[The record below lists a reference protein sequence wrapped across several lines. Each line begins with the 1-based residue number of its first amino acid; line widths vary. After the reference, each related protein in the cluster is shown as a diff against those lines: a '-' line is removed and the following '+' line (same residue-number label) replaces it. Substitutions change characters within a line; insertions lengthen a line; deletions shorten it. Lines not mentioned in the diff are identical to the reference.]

1 MKRTFTILAA
11 ILIVATL
18 TLKAFYGGDD
28 AGEVAVTSEAA
39 TRGAVVTTVAATG
52 TLEPVTTVQV
62 GSQVSGMI
70 QALTADFNSIVR
82 KGQVLARLDQS
93 LFLSALEQAQ
103 ANLVRAEADYERA
116 RITLAD
122 ADTKLARARELAG
135 RQLIPMNELDTA
147 DVNQKNAAAQVRSAQ
162 ASVGQARA
170 AVAQARVNLGKTVIT
185 SPIDGIVVS
194 RNVDVGQTVAASMSA
209 PTLYLIAADL
219 TRMQLNASIDESDLG
234 QVAEGQRVSFT
245 VDAHPGETFT
255 GVVNQ
260 VRLNPVVHSNVVT
273 YAAIISAPNPALKL
287 MPGMT
292 ASLTIEVERRNDVL
306 RIPAAAA
313 RFKPNAEM
321 LAALG
326 VEAPSQATGPVVWV
340 ASGERL
346 SPLPVKTGL
355 SDGTWTEVVDAP
367 FTEGTRVV
375 TRVVLGDAASQ
386 PARST
391 TTSNPLM
398 GQQPRGR

>member
-18 TLKAFYGGDD
+18 TLRAFYGGDD
-28 AGEVAVTSEAA
+28 GSEVAITSEAA
-39 TRGAVVTTVAATG
+39 TRGAIVTTVAATG

-116 RITLAD
+116 QITLAD
-122 ADTKLARARELAG
+122 AGTKLARARELAG

-147 DVNQKNAAAQVRSAQ
+147 DVNEKNAAAQVRSAQ

-194 RNVDVGQTVAASMSA
+194 RSVDVGQTVAASMSA

-234 QVAEGQRVSFT
+234 QVVEGQRVSFT

-260 VRLNPVVHSNVVT
+260 VRLNPVVQSNVVT

-292 ASLTIEVERRNDVL
+292 ASLTIEVERRDDVL

-326 VEAPSQATGPVVWV
+326 VEAPSRATGPVVWV
-340 ASGERL
+340 TSGERL
-346 SPLPVKTGL
+346 SPMPVKTGL
-355 SDGTWTEVVDAP
+355 SDGMWTEVVDPP

-391 TTSNPLM
+391 TTGNPLM

>member
-18 TLKAFYGGDD
+18 TLRAFYGGDD
-28 AGEVAVTSEAA
+28 GSEVAITSEAA
-39 TRGAVVTTVAATG
+39 TRGAIVTTVAATG

-116 RITLAD
+116 QITLAD
-122 ADTKLARARELAG
+122 AGTKLARARELAG

-194 RNVDVGQTVAASMSA
+194 RSVDVGQTVAASMSA

-234 QVAEGQRVSFT
+234 QVVEGQRVSFT

-260 VRLNPVVHSNVVT
+260 VRLNPVVQSNVVT

-292 ASLTIEVERRNDVL
+292 ASLTIEVERRDDVL

-326 VEAPSQATGPVVWV
+326 VEAPSRATGPVVWV
-340 ASGERL
+340 TSGERL
-346 SPLPVKTGL
+346 SPMPVKTGL
-355 SDGTWTEVVDAP
+355 SDGMWTEVVDPP

-391 TTSNPLM
+391 TTGNPLM